1 MGGEH
6 PRRLDPRFIDVERL
20 FGDYVIWLN
29 ERLSEQWET
38 IEVSSSVEDFGRV
51 EWNGRPLDAVIAR
64 TNIKQR
70 NRIKGEYQTGCFL
83 FGLVDDA
90 EFSMERDPFAFG
102 CENVERGITMW
113 KVRRQFKS
121 TWNWEPESFAKP
133 AQRKKKRKG

>member
-1 MGGEH
+1 M
-6 PRRLDPRFIDVERL
+6 
-20 FGDYVIWLN
+20 
-29 ERLSEQWET
+29 
-38 IEVSSSVEDFGRV
+38 
-51 EWNGRPLDAVIAR
+51 IAR

-133 AQRKKKRKG
+133 AQRKKRERADQVRFTSKAAAHVAL